1 MDLIREIRELVQA
14 VKEARADGRL
24 TPMEALV
31 IAKELA
37 DVIQVL
43 YEMLLSDPRVRTALG
58 SLQA

>member
-14 VKEARADGRL
+14 IKDARADGRL

-58 SLQA
+58 SPQA